1 MMAVN
6 LIKILLSSP
15 SDIVVE
21 RQKMAELVA
30 KINDVLAYLVPEKS
44 LKLELIRY
52 EVDTHPDYGA
62 PQEVIRF

>member
-1 MMAVN
+1 
-6 LIKILLSSP
+6 
-15 SDIVVE
+15 
-21 RQKMAELVA
+21 MAELVA
-30 KINDVLAYLVPEKS
+30 EINDVLAYLVPEKS